1 MSPNCRCLNI
11 HDVGVSSD
19 PYGVHLA
26 HDNGLDRLLELD
38 RRYLKGNLAIAALV
52 ALVSPFY
59 VADNGWA
66 IVLWSCVPIVSGTAG
81 LVVLR
86 RVMGLTGWYVLHLVA
101 LCASVVGAAVATGGI
116 ESPIFQLIPVAG
128 LLWVTYFPEDRASLL
143 AAPVMASGLIVAS
156 SISDSSIAGITVLN
170 AATTVVASI
179 LIPLFALRLVE
190 SELLYRRRAVVDQ
203 LTGCLN
209 RYALA
214 SRTTELQAQLEL
226 SDETVGVVV
235 FDIDHFK
242 QINDTHGH
250 AFGDQTLVAIAHA
263 ARQQLRRFELFYRIG
278 GEEFVVLLA
287 GADEQESLAL
297 ADVLRDAV
305 RTITVGDAPVTISC
319 GVTIASRELD
329 LDQAL
334 QLADKAMY
342 TAKKNG
348 RDRTVMLDGHSR
360 GGAAA
365 EK

>member
-1 MSPNCRCLNI
+1 M
-11 HDVGVSSD
+11 HV
-19 PYGVHLA
+19 A
-26 HDNGLDRLLELD
+26 HDNGLDRLVELD

-52 ALVSPFY
+52 ALSSPLY
-59 VADNGWA
+59 VAGNGWA
-66 IVLWSCVPIVSGTAG
+66 IVVWSCVPIVSGIAG
-81 LVVLR
+81 LAVLR
-86 RVMGLTGWYVLHLVA
+86 RVMGLAGWYVLHLVA
-101 LCASVVGAAVATGGI
+101 LGASVVGSALATGGI

-143 AAPVMASGLIVAS
+143 AAPVMAAGLIIAS
-156 SISDSSIAGITVLN
+156 SVGGSSIAGLSVLN

-242 QINDTHGH
+242 RINDTYGH
-250 AFGDQTLVAIAHA
+250 AFGDQTLVAIVQA
-263 ARQQLRRFELFYRIG
+263 ARDQLRRFELFYRIG

-287 GADEQESLAL
+287 GADQQESLAL

-305 RTITVGDAPVTISC
+305 RTMVVGDVPVTISC
-319 GVTIASRELD
+319 GVTIASRDLNLD
-329 LDQAL
+329 RAL
-334 QLADKAMY
+334 QLADEAMY
-342 TAKKNG
+342 TAKRDG

-360 GGAAA
+360 GGAPA